1 MAFNEP
7 ESLASPFQ
15 VLLTAFILLV
25 SRLTGDEDITVGA
38 NVEVDGRSFVLR
50 LAIAPTESFS
60 SLALKVQSVS
70 VV

>member
-25 SRLTGDEDITVGA
+25 SRLTGDEDIAVGA
-38 NVEVDGRSFVLR
+38 NVDGRSFVLR